1 MLHRDTKN
9 ATHEFRQLVERGAP
23 AVDLAAHLDALSSD
37 QRVQSVAMVRGPLV
51 GRLYSLVGGA
61 GRLGLGDLVDEAV
74 PAGATV
80 TYQGRNSLPAF
91 SRFQKRLTR
100 TADGMVFGYNKQ
112 PMRIAGVATGPGYFV
127 VTEAGEDHSG
137 ELLFDYTKPPPF
149 EPAGWP
155 AYRPNEVGLS
165 RVVFMDLNDY
175 VRRVTTGVVVGA
187 AFRRGRDENAYF
199 TLTARR
205 S

>member
-1 MLHRDTKN
+1 MFHDNTRDSID
-9 ATHEFRQLVERGAP
+9 EFRRLVERGAP
-23 AVDLAAHLDALSSD
+23 ANDLAVHLEVLSPA
-37 QRVQSVAMVRGPLV
+37 QRVQAVARVRGRLV
-51 GRLYSLVGGA
+51 ARLYSLVEKTRPL
-61 GRLGLGDLVDEAV
+61 RLEDMVASTT

-100 TADGMVFGYNKQ
+100 TADGVVFGYNKQ
-112 PMRIAGVATGPGYFV
+112 PMRLAGAATGPGYFV
-127 VTEAGEDHSG
+127 VTEAEDHEG

-155 AYRPNEVGLS
+155 AYRPNEIGLS

-187 AFRRGRDENAYF
+187 AFRRGRHENAYF
-199 TLTARR
+199 TLTALRV
-205 S
+205 